1 MTQELAAYLTSHAL
15 TTALIVSAPMLLA
28 GMIVGIAV
36 SIFQAVTQINEMTL
50 AFVPKIVVTALALL
64 VFMQWMAAKLVDFMN
79 YIFALIPTIAK

>member
-15 TTALIVSAPMLLA
+15 MTALTVSAPLLIA

-64 VFMQWMAAKLVDFMN
+64 IFMQWMAAKLVDFMQ
-79 YIFALIPTIAK
+79 YIFALIPSIAS

>member
-15 TTALIVSAPMLLA
+15 MTALIVCAPMLLA
-28 GMIVGIAV
+28 GMIVGVAV

-64 VFMQWMAAKLVDFMN
+64 VFMQWMAAKLVDFMQ
-79 YIFALIPTIAK
+79 YIFALIPSLAS

>member
-28 GMIVGIAV
+28 GMIVGVAV

-64 VFMQWMAAKLVDFMN
+64 IFMQWMAAKLVDFMN
-79 YIFALIPTIAK
+79 YIFELIPTIAK

>member
-15 TTALIVSAPMLLA
+15 STALVVCAPMLLA
-28 GMIVGIAV
+28 GMIVGVAV

-64 VFMQWMAAKLVDFMN
+64 VFMQWMAAKLVDFMQ
-79 YIFALIPTIAK
+79 YIFALIPSIAK

>member
-28 GMIVGIAV
+28 GMIVGVAV

-64 VFMQWMAAKLVDFMN
+64 VFMQWMAAKLVDFMT

>member
-1 MTQELAAYLTSHAL
+1 MTQELAAYLTSQAL

-36 SIFQAVTQINEMTL
+36 SVFQAVTQINEMTL

-64 VFMQWMAAKLVDFMN
+64 LFMPWMAAKLVDFMH
-79 YIFALIPTIAK
+79 YIFALIPNIAS

>member
-28 GMIVGIAV
+28 GMIVGVAV

-64 VFMQWMAAKLVDFMN
+64 IFMQWMAAKLVDFMN
-79 YIFALIPTIAK
+79 YIFALIPTIAS

>member
-28 GMIVGIAV
+28 GMIVGVAV

-64 VFMQWMAAKLVDFMN
+64 IFMQWMAAKLVDFMT